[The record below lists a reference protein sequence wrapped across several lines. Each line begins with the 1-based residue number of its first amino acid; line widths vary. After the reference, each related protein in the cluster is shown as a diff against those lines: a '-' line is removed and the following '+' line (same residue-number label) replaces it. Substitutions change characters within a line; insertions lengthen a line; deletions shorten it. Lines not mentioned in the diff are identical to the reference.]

1 MYRTKNGSNPGGW
14 RLDDAS
20 LIALASGLALVRS
33 MLNPYLVFW
42 SIGLLFFA
50 AEWLKPARPIA
61 YRAVFWRDLLALG
74 VYNLSFL
81 IVVQLTDRIPVPQ
94 YLPTALDNLPTAGK
108 LVLFYIVEDFG
119 LYWAHRLMHTSLV
132 WPVHRWHHS
141 PTSLYWLAGI
151 RATIPHIA
159 LFNVTYVA
167 ALPLLHDASGWAFQ
181 VIMVEHI
188 VRNNWMHVNVTWKSS
203 WLEWVLVTPRYHHI
217 HHSSDPAHQLKNLGA
232 LLTIWDRVFG
242 TYYNPDDL
250 TGELTFGL
258 SERVNPVRLVVGV

>member
-1 MYRTKNGSNPGGW
+1 MKCISLHWR
-14 RLDDAS
+14 RLD
-20 LIALASGLALVRS
+20 LARD
-33 MLNPYLVFW
+33 MLNPYLMFW
-42 SIGLLFFA
+42 SIGLLCFA
-50 AEWLKPARPIA
+50 AEWLKPARPIP

-81 IVVQLTDRIPVPQ
+81 SVVQVTDRIPVPQ
-94 YLPTALDNLPTAGK
+94 YLPVALYNLPTAGK
-108 LVLFYIVEDFG
+108 LLLFYIVEDFG
-119 LYWAHRLMHTSLV
+119 LYWVHRLMHTRLV

-151 RATIPHIA
+151 RSTIPHIA
-159 LFNVTYVA
+159 LFNLTYVL

-203 WLEWVLVTPRYHHI
+203 WLEWVFVTPRYHHI

-232 LLTIWDRVFG
+232 LLTIWDRLFG
-242 TYYNPDDL
+242 TYCNPDDL
-250 TGELTFGL
+250 TGELKFGL
-258 SERVNPVRLVVGV
+258 SERVNPVRLVIGI